1 MLQFAHFTP
10 RLKWQNANHKT
21 RHSVSL
27 QNKRILV
34 AFTDWSSDRSTGFFS
49 LRLTW
54 PKWHAAHFSSVFDS
68 YLNSYSNSNHCCTV
82 YAGRTD
88 AISWPGK
95 VNWYLID
102 LTQLTSVITWSTT
115 LPARRP
121 SLNQKPW
128 KGSVPASRTPR
139 GIPDGSYTQP
149 ARKVAPDHFRRPLL
163 LLSLG
168 FPPYSYVFVS
178 CLVNF
183 YALLLSLH
191 AVSAVRPK
199 ALIRDLITARPPK
212 KVSIINMYGYKI
224 YKFMKTIMYKS
235 KTNTSSLSSSA
246 H

>member
-121 SLNQKPW
+121 SLGAKTLKRFCACLTYA
-128 KGSVPASRTPR
+128 KGNSWW
-139 GIPDGSYTQP
+139 IIHP
-149 ARKVAPDHFRRPLL
+149 ARPQSCTWPLQTPLASSIFRLSTLL
-163 LLSLG
+163 
-168 FPPYSYVFVS
+168 V
-178 CLVNF
+178 CLR
-183 YALLLSLH
+183 LMP
-191 AVSAVRPK
+191 R
-199 ALIRDLITARPPK
+199 
-212 KVSIINMYGYKI
+212 
-224 YKFMKTIMYKS
+224 
-235 KTNTSSLSSSA
+235 
-246 H
+246 